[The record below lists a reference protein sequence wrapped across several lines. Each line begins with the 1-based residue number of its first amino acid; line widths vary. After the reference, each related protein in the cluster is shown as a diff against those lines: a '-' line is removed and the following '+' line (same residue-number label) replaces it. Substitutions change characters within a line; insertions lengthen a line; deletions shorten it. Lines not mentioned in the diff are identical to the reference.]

1 MTKDEVLD
9 LALEALK
16 ELVAQTE
23 ARLFAVKHDHVA
35 LQNAREAI
43 TAIKQARSAPVQ
55 SLPFGVGGGLVA
67 IKTLLSRDPCVHANT
82 AIEMI
87 DAILKEHPAAQPTP
101 VQEPVAWRKFNGF
114 RFDYIEHQPALS
126 GMVSKEWKPLYDTTP
141 PAAQRQWVGLTDE
154 EMYLNCPNW
163 LSQEQCKVWI
173 QQIEAKLK
181 EKNAAAQ
188 PAVPD
193 AIHHTDL
200 SESLEYIQG
209 WNDCRQAMLEM
220 MK

>member
-1 MTKDEVLD
+1 MTHTKDEALE
-9 LALEALK
+9 LALDAL
-16 ELVAQTE
+16 ETLVNGNGFAPAGNIE
-23 ARLFAVKHDHVA
+23 KARK
-35 LQNAREAI
+35 AI
-43 TAIKQARSAPVQ
+43 TAIKQA
-55 SLPFGVGGGLVA
+55 L
-67 IKTLLSRDPCVHANT
+67 
-82 AIEMI
+82 
-87 DAILKEHPAAQPTP
+87 AAP

-141 PAAQRQWVGLTDE
+141 PA
-154 EMYLNCPNW
+154 
-163 LSQEQCKVWI
+163 
-173 QQIEAKLK
+173 
-181 EKNAAAQ
+181 Q